1 MINHSATTYPSSSPP
16 CSKYSIKFF
25 AFLKQAKSL
34 PSSIS

>member
-1 MINHSATTYPSSSPP
+1 MINHSATYPSSSPA

-25 AFLKQAKSL
+25 AFLKQLKSL